1 MKNPYLLIITAI
13 LYLVLKGE
21 TSLAKDSYI
30 EALEACKQAV
40 KMNPDD
46 AEAHFNLGVVY
57 YQSDKNKE
65 AIESFKQSI
74 KIDPDDAAVH
84 FNLGVVYFSIIMFKE
99 AIESFKQSIKINPDY
114 AKVYHCLGGAY
125 GFLGMY
131 KDVFGTGEMWFGV
144 ITAKRELLY
153 HPLTYSSYSGYSR
166 K

>member
-74 KIDPDDAAVH
+74 KI
-84 FNLGVVYFSIIMFKE
+84 
-99 AIESFKQSIKINPDY
+99 NPDY

-131 KDVFGTGEMWFGV
+131 KDV
-144 ITAKRELLY
+144 
-153 HPLTYSSYSGYSR
+153 
-166 K
+166 